1 MAPPSQAMQY
11 LLPIIAMG
19 NFAAGLTSRVID
31 PVIPQISEQMAVHIT
46 TAATLASASAIA
58 FAVVQLP
65 LGMVADLFGKPKVIL
80 TCLIILGIANVVGAF
95 ADSFELLLVTR
106 VICGLGAGGVFP
118 VGMGLTGDLFPVEK
132 RRVAMS
138 RIMAGALTGNL
149 LGASFS
155 GLVGDL
161 FGWRGV
167 LSILGSFILVISLAV
182 AWGFRHQL
190 TLPGKPVD
198 PQVIAANYR
207 RILSHPNARLC
218 YLGVFTEGICIFG
231 MLPYVA
237 SFLQELGEPRL
248 SIAGLVIGGYAI
260 GGLFYAATVSRLLA
274 RFGDNTLMIA
284 GAALISSQIAIVAFG
299 PPWPVQFLNFA
310 VMGCGFYLIHGG
322 FQVFTS
328 EIAPDARAS
337 AVSLQAFCFN
347 CGQFSGPLLYG
358 FGLTFVGKVP
368 TLVAAAVLLLLV
380 GILCAKLLHHRHPPD
395 IDLQDKQA
403 PA

>member
-1 MAPPSQAMQY
+1 MQY

-31 PVIPQISEQMAVHIT
+31 PVVPQISEQLAVSVT

-58 FAVVQLP
+58 FAFVQLP

-80 TCLIILGIANVVGAF
+80 TCLIILGVANIVGAF
-95 ADSFELLLVTR
+95 ADSFEVLLATR

-118 VGMGLTGDLFPVEK
+118 VAMGLTGDLFPVEK

-155 GLVGDL
+155 GILGDL
-161 FGWRGV
+161 AGWRGV
-167 LSILGSFILVISLAV
+167 LTMLGSFILVMSLAV
-182 AWGFRHQL
+182 AWGFRNQL
-190 TLPGKPVD
+190 GQPGKPVD
-198 PQVIAANYR
+198 PKVIAANYR
-207 RILSHPNARLC
+207 RILSNPNAHLC
-218 YLGVFTEGICIFG
+218 YLGVFVEGICIFG

-237 SFLQELGEPRL
+237 SFLQQLGEPRL

-260 GGLFYAATVSRLLA
+260 GGLIYAAIVTRLVA
-274 RFGDNTLMIA
+274 RFGDRTLMIV
-284 GAALISSQIAIVAFG
+284 GAVFISSQIAIVALG
-299 PPWPVQFLNFA
+299 PPWQVQFVNFA
-310 VMGCGFYLIHGG
+310 IMGCGFYLIHGG

-328 EIAPDARAS
+328 EILPDARAS

-358 FGLTFVGKVP
+358 LGLTYLGKVP
-368 TLVAAAVLLLLV
+368 TLTTSATLLLV
-380 GILCAKLLHHRHPPD
+380 VGTLCAQLLRHRHPPVVASRD
-395 IDLQDKQA
+395 PTSKPD
-403 PA
+403 